1 MKTRNLVSVLSVPV
15 GLTTGFGWLRAS
27 TALTVL
33 LTLASPALAQDIGEI
48 TVDIIERFLRAHTAE
63 QEESQKTE
71 TQREELNEKIR
82 AFNACAETWRAA
94 GNVIGGGVAGIA
106 ARAALRA
113 KCGAT
118 SDEGWRKELAKLDEN
133 PEKAAN
139 AAGKFRGGQFGNVK
153 QRIIGFLAGASGY
166 SDSEKAALNG
176 RKDELGRLLARE
188 VAAARPA
195 YGTAGGGGERGGR
208 GRRGVRPNVWTA
220 DLTWE
225 YIGDLFGMLYL
236 SGANMFEAEYQSG
249 EWTQWEIKQLCETD
263 QRSLV
268 ERAFLGADPEA
279 ATHSEWWRVRSI
291 DFYKATDNEGKEVE
305 RADTAVIEALFKW
318 DEQNVQAAKQAD
330 TAAAQA
336 QSRQE
341 REAQEY
347 AARFYRAMRELVRA
361 RGRMPGEKEGNEL
374 MVPAMWGALWNLG
387 ALGALLGGQPTPESI
402 KGATVGT
409 PSLTTPAGT
418 FATRHIRFRANDG
431 GTLEWWLSEQVPG
444 GQAKFVR
451 TEPAAEAEP
460 GPPEEGKQACTA
472 NVTTMELIGKG
483 TGAKSELGVK

>member
-1 MKTRNLVSVLSVPV
+1 
-15 GLTTGFGWLRAS
+15 
-27 TALTVL
+27 
-33 LTLASPALAQDIGEI
+33 
-48 TVDIIERFLRAHTAE
+48 
-63 QEESQKTE
+63 
-71 TQREELNEKIR
+71 
-82 AFNACAETWRAA
+82 
-94 GNVIGGGVAGIA
+94 
-106 ARAALRA
+106 
-113 KCGAT
+113 
-118 SDEGWRKELAKLDEN
+118 
-133 PEKAAN
+133 
-139 AAGKFRGGQFGNVK
+139 
-153 QRIIGFLAGASGY
+153 
-166 SDSEKAALNG
+166 
-176 RKDELGRLLARE
+176 
-188 VAAARPA
+188 
-195 YGTAGGGGERGGR
+195 
-208 GRRGVRPNVWTA
+208 
-220 DLTWE
+220 
-225 YIGDLFGMLYL
+225 
-236 SGANMFEAEYQSG
+236 
-249 EWTQWEIKQLCETD
+249 
-263 QRSLV
+263 
-268 ERAFLGADPEA
+268 
-279 ATHSEWWRVRSI
+279 
-291 DFYKATDNEGKEVE
+291 
-305 RADTAVIEALFKW
+305 VIEALFKW

-472 NVTTMELIGKG
+472 NLTTMELIGKG